1 MSVKYLVE
9 LQNIDTQLEDLNS
22 LLGNLPKM
30 VEELNQKENDLLS
43 KIEENKIKLKN
54 INLSSNKSETS
65 NSQIDEKIN
74 KLTDQLF
81 LVTNNKQ
88 YDALTNEIEHLQDQK
103 SNHETD
109 LLTYIE
115 EKDILEKQIVD
126 DEKLCEELKEDLNNR
141 RGKLEKAMSE
151 TAEEKEALEKSRSE
165 KVSEID
171 DDEKLCEELKEDLN
185 NRRVKLE
192 KAMSETAEEKEALEK
207 SRNEKVSEIDEN
219 IIQIYTKV
227 ISARSGVAVVSLS
240 GDSCGGC
247 GAALPPQK
255 ASEVRSGEPH
265 RCDSCGRFLYSN
277 KN

>member
-43 KIEENKIKLKN
+43 KIKENKIKLKN
-54 INLSSNKSETS
+54 INLNSNKSETS

-115 EKDILEKQIVD
+115 EKDIIEKQIVD

-151 TAEEKEALEKSRSE
+151 TAEEKEALEKSRS
-165 KVSEID
+165 
-171 DDEKLCEELKEDLN
+171 
-185 NRRVKLE
+185 
-192 KAMSETAEEKEALEK
+192 
-207 SRNEKVSEIDEN
+207 EKVSEIDEN

>member
-1 MSVKYLVE
+1 MPIKYLVE
-9 LQNIDTQLEDLNS
+9 LQNIDTKLEDLNS

-54 INLSSNKSETS
+54 INLNSNKSETS
-65 NSQIDEKIN
+65 NSQINEKIN

-109 LLTYIE
+109 LLSYIE
-115 EKDILEKQIVD
+115 EKDIIEKEIVD
-126 DEKLCEELKEDLNNR
+126 DEKLCEELKEDLNSR
-141 RGKLEKAMSE
+141 LEKLEKAMSE
-151 TAEEKEALEKSRSE
+151 TAEEKESLEKSRSK

-171 DDEKLCEELKEDLN
+171 D
-185 NRRVKLE
+185 
-192 KAMSETAEEKEALEK
+192 
-207 SRNEKVSEIDEN
+207 N

-255 ASEVRSGEPH
+255 ASEVRSGELH

>member
-115 EKDILEKQIVD
+115 EKDIIEKQIVD

-151 TAEEKEALEKSRSE
+151 TAEEKEALEKSRS
-165 KVSEID
+165 
-171 DDEKLCEELKEDLN
+171 
-185 NRRVKLE
+185 
-192 KAMSETAEEKEALEK
+192 
-207 SRNEKVSEIDEN
+207 EKVSEIDEN

>member
-1 MSVKYLVE
+1 MSVKHLVE

-30 VEELNQKENDLLS
+30 VEELNKKENDLLGR
-43 KIEENKIKLKN
+43 IEENKIKLKN
-54 INLSSNKSETS
+54 INLNTSKSETS
-65 NSQIDEKIN
+65 NSQIDEKIK

-88 YDALTNEIEHLQDQK
+88 YDALTNEIEHLQGQK

-115 EKDILEKQIVD
+115 EKDIIEK
-126 DEKLCEELKEDLNNR
+126 
-141 RGKLEKAMSE
+141 
-151 TAEEKEALEKSRSE
+151 
-165 KVSEID
+165 EID
-171 DDEKLCEELKEDLN
+171 DDEKLCGELKEDLN

-207 SRNEKVSEIDEN
+207 SRSEKVSEIDEN

>member
-30 VEELNQKENDLLS
+30 VEELNQKESDLLS

-54 INLSSNKSETS
+54 INLNSNKSETS

-115 EKDILEKQIVD
+115 EKDIIEKQIVD

-151 TAEEKEALEKSRSE
+151 TAEEKESLEKSRS
-165 KVSEID
+165 
-171 DDEKLCEELKEDLN
+171 
-185 NRRVKLE
+185 
-192 KAMSETAEEKEALEK
+192 
-207 SRNEKVSEIDEN
+207 EKVSEIDEN

>member
-54 INLSSNKSETS
+54 INLNTNKSETS
-65 NSQIDEKIN
+65 NSQIDQKIN

-115 EKDILEKQIVD
+115 EKDIIEKQIVD

-151 TAEEKEALEKSRSE
+151 TAEEKEALEKSRS
-165 KVSEID
+165 
-171 DDEKLCEELKEDLN
+171 
-185 NRRVKLE
+185 
-192 KAMSETAEEKEALEK
+192 
-207 SRNEKVSEIDEN
+207 EKVSEIDEN

>member
-88 YDALTNEIEHLQDQK
+88 YDALTNEIEHLQEQK

-115 EKDILEKQIVD
+115 EKDIIEKQIVD
-126 DEKLCEELKEDLNNR
+126 DENLCEELKEDLNNR
-141 RGKLEKAMSE
+141 REKLEKAMSE
-151 TAEEKEALEKSRSE
+151 TSEEKEALEKSRSE

-171 DDEKLCEELKEDLN
+171 K
-185 NRRVKLE
+185 
-192 KAMSETAEEKEALEK
+192 
-207 SRNEKVSEIDEN
+207 N

>member
-43 KIEENKIKLKN
+43 KIEENRIKLKN

-171 DDEKLCEELKEDLN
+171 
-185 NRRVKLE
+185 
-192 KAMSETAEEKEALEK
+192 
-207 SRNEKVSEIDEN
+207 EN